1 MLICTRMASR
11 HSNSRSVKKDTIGT
25 QVTTFGILQIK
36 RTTVHR
42 FLTQRSIQ
50 LGSAQAVISAVKN
63 DNAEVAAVPDSD
75 CPPALAEE
83 PGVALSARVM
93 HFAVSE

>member
-1 MLICTRMASR
+1 MLICNRMASR
-11 HSNSRSVKKDTIGT
+11 HPNSHSVKKDMIGT
-25 QVTTFGILQIK
+25 HVTTFGILQIK

-63 DNAEVAAVPDSD
+63 GNAEVAAVPNSD

-83 PGVALSARVM
+83 PGVALSARVI
-93 HFAVSE
+93 HFAV